1 MPHAISLATA
11 IVLGLICL
19 TAGLLL
25 GAMPIQN
32 SKMTEQQRRAS
43 SLLCFVI
50 AIIYIV
56 MLFIGQD
63 LATWT
68 MLSGILVGFG
78 IAKIPPVHGFFI
90 SQWDFLKPYDPKKKT
105 KKRNRK

>member
-68 MLSGILVGFG
+68 MLGDIHIVLGIST
-78 IAKIPPVHGFFI
+78 IPTIHGYFI
-90 SQWDFLKPYDPKKKT
+90 SKWDFIKQYDPNKKT